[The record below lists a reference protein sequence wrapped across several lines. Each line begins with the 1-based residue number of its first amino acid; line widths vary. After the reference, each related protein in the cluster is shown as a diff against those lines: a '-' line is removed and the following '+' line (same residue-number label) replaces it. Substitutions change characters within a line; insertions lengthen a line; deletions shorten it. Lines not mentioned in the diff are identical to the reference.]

1 MRSINYIS
9 KIKMNKPLY
18 FVLAIILI
26 SISCGSCKQKS
37 ERNKGGISNEVMKV
51 TVNNKTVEC
60 YSETLKWL
68 INDSTF
74 IDTLVFFRNFIEND
88 SSMRVSC
95 ILKDIDPDCEALIFN
110 DKHIRATIEALNQ
123 IHRHFI
129 MSYEEQHPAIILSL
143 HVVDKE
149 TSETFEHTRY
159 QIINNEITG
168 INILPYI
175 VNGFRPY
182 DEFRKWRPVEM

>member
-1 MRSINYIS
+1 M
-9 KIKMNKPLY
+9 KKLLY
-18 FVLAIILI
+18 SVMAIIFI

-37 ERNKGGISNEVMKV
+37 GRNKGGTNNEVKKI
-51 TVNNKTVEC
+51 TINNKTVEC
-60 YSETLKWL
+60 YSEKLKWL

-95 ILKDIDPDCEALIFN
+95 ILKDIDPDCEALIYN
-110 DKHIRATIEALNQ
+110 DKDIRATIEELKS
-123 IHRHFI
+123 IHRYFI
-129 MSYEEQHPAIILSL
+129 ISYEEKHPAIILSL
-143 HVVDKE
+143 FMVNKE
-149 TSETFEHTRY
+149 TSEAYEHVRY

>member
-1 MRSINYIS
+1 
-9 KIKMNKPLY
+9 MNKLIIII
-18 FVLAIILI
+18 LAIICF
-26 SISCGSCKQKS
+26 SISCESRQQPK
-37 ERNKGGISNEVMKV
+37 ELNKGGATNEVMKV
-51 TVNNKTVEC
+51 TINNKTVDC

-68 INDSTF
+68 INKSTF

-110 DKHIRATIEALNQ
+110 DKHIHATIEELKS
-123 IHRHFI
+123 IHRYFI

-143 HVVDKE
+143 FMVNKE
-149 TSETFEHTRY
+149 TSQAYEHVRY

-182 DEFRKWRPVEM
+182 DEFKRFEPFEM

>member
-1 MRSINYIS
+1 MRSISYIS
-9 KIKMNKPLY
+9 RIKMNKPLY

-37 ERNKGGISNEVMKV
+37 LRNKRGTSNEVVKV
-51 TVNNKTVEC
+51 TINNKSVNC
-60 YSETLKWL
+60 YSEKLKWL
-68 INDSTF
+68 INKSTF
-74 IDTLVFFRNFIEND
+74 IDTIVYFRNFIEND

-95 ILKDIDPDCEALIFN
+95 ILKDLDPDCEALIFN
-110 DKHIRATIEALNQ
+110 DKHIRATIEALNR
-123 IHRHFI
+123 IHRYFI

-143 HVVDKE
+143 YVIDKE
-149 TSETFEHTRY
+149 TSETVEHTRY

-175 VNGFRPY
+175 INEFRPY
-182 DEFRKWRPVEM
+182 DEFRKFRPVEM

>member
-1 MRSINYIS
+1 
-9 KIKMNKPLY
+9 MNKPLIII
-18 FVLAIILI
+18 LAIICFLM
-26 SISCGSCKQKS
+26 SCGHHQQPK
-37 ERNKGGISNEVMKV
+37 ELNNGGATNEVLKV
-51 TVNNKTVEC
+51 IVNNKTVEC
-60 YSETLKWL
+60 YSDTLKWL
-68 INDSTF
+68 INKSTF

-88 SSMRVSC
+88 SSMRISC
-95 ILKDIDPDCEALIFN
+95 ILKDIHPDCEALIFN
-110 DKHIRATIEALNQ
+110 DKHIRATIEALSQ
-123 IHRHFI
+123 IHRYFI

-143 HVVDKE
+143 YVVDKE

-182 DEFRKWRPVEM
+182 DEFRRWRPVEM